1 MERRTN
7 KEFKLENLSD
17 EEYLK
22 VKFPIRGGVMMLIMD
37 EFRRA
42 KRTGTVTDSA
52 WIPFKQSCLKTYE
65 LGYKDGEDGKKG
77 IR

>member
-1 MERRTN
+1 
-7 KEFKLENLSD
+7 
-17 EEYLK
+17 
-22 VKFPIRGGVMMLIMD
+22 
-37 EFRRA
+37 
-42 KRTGTVTDSA
+42 VTDSA